1 MPTQVNPECF
11 HQSASSTSAFK
22 RCPTEFRLAYREGLR
37 PSTDTDS
44 QRQGTNWHAM
54 HECYANA
61 LNEWLDPDFSQT
73 SHPEGEA
80 AYAMSCVVTLL
91 NEKYAQC
98 PNYKTI
104 AEWKLEQQILLIS
117 FVGYQW
123 YFSEDPIEFLASEIA
138 FNLPIHVPK
147 IGLPLPMS
155 QVQRVGKID
164 HLIRWQGMV
173 GVHERKSTSR
183 SIEPDSD
190 YWDKSK
196 KDTQVSLYALAFRD
210 MREAGLENYGIV
222 GIVPDERFGNTLYDV
237 WHKPTIKPKMLTQ
250 ADTAK
255 FIETGTYCDNQFEI
269 VEVPHPTDATL
280 MSYAVDGEVVE
291 MEIGKKGFA
300 IRETIAMYGAR
311 LLADIYERPEFYYV
325 RREVSRTDAEIRK
338 ARVDAYNVYQAEKM
352 MDKAGCWFEN
362 ENSCRA
368 TFACKFIPICYGPG
382 ADAVC
387 DGKTTPTGFKR
398 IFVDLTV
405 NGQEMEE

>member
-1 MPTQVNPECF
+1 MSTQVNPECF

-44 QRQGTNWHAM
+44 QRQGTNWHEC

-61 LNEWLDPDFSQT
+61 LVTFNGDKDQAM
-73 SHPEGEA
+73 A
-80 AYAMSCVVTLL
+80 AVIALL
-91 NEKYAQC
+91 NEKYAEC
-98 PNYKTI
+98 PSYKTI

-117 FVGYQW
+117 FIGYQW
-123 YFSEDPIEFLASEIA
+123 YYTEDPIEFLASEIA
-138 FNLPIHVPK
+138 FNLPVHMPK
-147 IGLPLPMS
+147 IGLPLPMT

-210 MREAGLENYGIV
+210 MREAGLENYGIT
-222 GIVPDERFGNTLYDV
+222 GIEPDERFGSTLYDV

-250 ADTAK
+250 AESAR
-255 FIETGTYCDNQFEI
+255 IIAEGTYCDQAFVVSTGVYETGSEKEGQHWCI
-269 VEVPHPTDATL
+269 
-280 MSYAVDGEVVE
+280 VDGETVDVE
-291 MEIGKKGFA
+291 EGKKGFA
-300 IRETIAMYGAR
+300 IRESITMYGAR
-311 LLADIYERPEFYYV
+311 LLADIYQRPEFYFV
-325 RREVSRTDAEIRK
+325 RREVSRTDAEVRK
-338 ARVDAYNVYQAEKM
+338 ARVECYNVYQAEKL

-362 ENSCRA
+362 ESSCRA

-387 DGKTTPTGFKR
+387 DGKTTPTGFRR